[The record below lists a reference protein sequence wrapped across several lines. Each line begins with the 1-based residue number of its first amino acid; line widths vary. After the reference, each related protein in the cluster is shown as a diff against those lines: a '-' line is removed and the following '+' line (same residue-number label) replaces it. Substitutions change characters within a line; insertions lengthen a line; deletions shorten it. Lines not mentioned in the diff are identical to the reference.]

1 VAEIKDNSGTNMTG
15 LDIDVDADSKK
26 GRFGW
31 LDINQVFLPVL
42 YRGEEK
48 VKYISQRA
56 IEKILISNF
65 KEVPC
70 AALLCAEVDAVQ
82 MTRAE
87 ADVYNEI
94 NQKHLSRNLGME
106 MFTIKERMV
115 KETEVHNLLAFLDF
129 AEKLVANKRPVVSS
143 GEEVAGFL
151 RINCEGDVSDVPY
164 VNHSKEKHLP
174 VFYFEGDTD
183 PLQDVTIPT
192 DGWEMAHLRLLYKV
206 QGVREE
212 LVNSSKA
219 ARVAPL
225 SYVLQCFPPSA
236 TVDEFWPERDFLS
249 RTTPPSGVQGCWTKL
264 TCYSWLPPLT
274 PVKEWPGIFDSPYV
288 LHRANLLNFGHLD
301 ALNTKPSTALTIDLL
316 VTLPD
321 LASCL
326 GLNLELVGLLLVKLK
341 VTLYSPNSGQ
351 AALLESKG
359 KVAVMKPVPLVK
371 VADVVKHK
379 VHVDEVAREKRI

>member
-1 VAEIKDNSGTNMTG
+1 MTG
-15 LDIDVDADSKK
+15 LNIDVDADSKK

-31 LDINQVFLPVL
+31 FEINQVFLPVL

-48 VKYISQRA
+48 AKYISQRA
-56 IEKILISNF
+56 VEKILISNF
-65 KEVPC
+65 KETPR

-94 NQKHLSRNLGME
+94 NQRHLSRKLGME

-115 KETEVHNLLAFLDF
+115 KETEVHNLRAFLDF
-129 AEKLVANKRPVVSS
+129 AEKRVANKGSVISS

-151 RINCEGDVSDVPY
+151 RINCEGEVSDVPY

-174 VFYFEGDTD
+174 VFYFEGDTG
-183 PLQDVTIPT
+183 PLQDVAILT

-212 LVNSSKA
+212 LVNSSVA

-225 SYVLQCFPPSA
+225 TSVLQCFPPSA
-236 TVDEFWPERDFLS
+236 TVEEFWPERDFLPRS
-249 RTTPPSGVQGCWTKL
+249 TISSGVQGCWTKL

-274 PVKEWPGIFDSPYV
+274 HVKEWPELSDSPYV
-288 LHRANLLNFGHLD
+288 LHRANLLNFGHVD
-301 ALNTKPSTALTIDLL
+301 ALNSKPSQDLTVGWLM

-326 GLNLELVGLLLVKLK
+326 GLDLKLVGQLLLRLK

-351 AALLESKG
+351 ATLLESKG
-359 KVAVMKPVPLVK
+359 KATVMKPVPLVK
-371 VADVVKHK
+371 VADIVKHK
-379 VHVDEVAREKRI
+379 VQVEEVIRGKQI